1 MRKIAVLLAAGA
13 IVGAAA
19 VPSTAS
25 DDIPPPVTIET
36 NGVCPTN
43 YRAVVQA
50 GNTVVCVTNVRAP
63 RVRPTTNG
71 CVAGETP
78 YLVDNRYGVCTS

>member
-19 VPSTAS
+19 APSTAS
-25 DDIPPPVTIET
+25 EAIPPPVTIET
-36 NGVCPTN
+36 SGTCPSG

-50 GNTVVCVTNVRAP
+50 GNIVVCVTNIRAP
-63 RVRPTTNG
+63 RVRATTTG

-78 YLVDNRYGVCTS
+78 YLVDGRYGVCTS